1 MCLETKQI
9 HNTKSQFFQMSAKIM
24 TCSLSPP
31 PPKKNT
37 DNLIINIEIKTG
49 IKNSFCF
56 VPYFKSNL
64 NQNVTTSDCYVFIL
78 LCNKNVIML
87 FLS

>member
-9 HNTKSQFFQMSAKIM
+9 QNTKSQFFQMSAKIM
-24 TCSLSPP
+24 TCSLSPQ
-31 PPKKNT
+31 KKNT
-37 DNLIINIEIKTG
+37 DNLIINIEIKTS

-64 NQNVTTSDCYVFIL
+64 NQNVSTSDCYVFIL